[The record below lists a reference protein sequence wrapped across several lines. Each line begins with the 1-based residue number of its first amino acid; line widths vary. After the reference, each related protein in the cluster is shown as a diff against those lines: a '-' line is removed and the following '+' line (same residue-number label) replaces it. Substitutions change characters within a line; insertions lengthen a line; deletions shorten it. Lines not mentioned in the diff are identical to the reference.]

1 MKPQLNDL
9 SPVEQK
15 ELLDDL
21 NYLNVAEIRSFCRR
35 HSIPFTIHVE
45 GAQGSKT
52 HELDRKGV
60 ILNRIRHFLMTGV
73 VLPPTRF
80 PAKVV
85 RFVPLPKKPS
95 PNDRLY
101 YGQYQKNNRAMMSLL
116 KSLSRGKFCEGATAR
131 IVAREFW
138 SKGQAPT
145 FREYVAAWLT
155 AEEGGESHPEWAFL
169 ADLAHGTA
177 GSDWK
182 LLRTKKAAKVMRLL
196 NSIEP

>member
-1 MKPQLNDL
+1 M
-9 SPVEQK
+9 
-15 ELLDDL
+15 
-21 NYLNVAEIRSFCRR
+21 AEIRSFCRR
-35 HSIPFTIHVE
+35 HSIPFAIHVE
-45 GAQGSKT
+45 GAPRSKT

-60 ILNRIRHFLMTGV
+60 ILNRIRHFLMTGE

-85 RFVPLPKKPS
+85 RFVPFPKKPS

-101 YGQYQKNNRAMMSLL
+101 YGQYQKNNRVMMSLL
-116 KSLSRGKFCEGATAR
+116 KRLSRRKFREGATAR

-145 FREYVAAWLT
+145 FREYAAAWLT
-155 AEEGGESHPEWAFL
+155 AEEGCESHPEWAFL
-169 ADLAHGTA
+169 ADIARGTA

-182 LLRTKKAAKVMRLL
+182 LLRAKNAAKVMRLL

>member
-1 MKPQLNDL
+1 M
-9 SPVEQK
+9 
-15 ELLDDL
+15 
-21 NYLNVAEIRSFCRR
+21 
-35 HSIPFTIHVE
+35 
-45 GAQGSKT
+45 
-52 HELDRKGV
+52 
-60 ILNRIRHFLMTGV
+60 NRIHHFVMTGE
-73 VLPPTRF
+73 VLPRTKF

-85 RFVPLPKKPS
+85 RFARLSKKPS
-95 PNDRLY
+95 PSDRLY

-116 KSLSRGKFCEGATAR
+116 KKLSRGKFREGATAR

-145 FREYVAAWLT
+145 FREYAAAWLT

-169 ADLAHGTA
+169 ADIARGTA

-182 LLRTKKAAKVMRLL
+182 LLRAKKAAKVLRLL